1 MFKEYL
7 KVKWLIG
14 IMAVCMF
21 VMLYAGLTG
30 IRLLG
35 SSAEK
40 WTPEGHSN
48 NHK

>member
-1 MFKEYL
+1 MFKEYF
-7 KVKWLIG
+7 KIKWLVG
-14 IMAVCMF
+14 IMVVSLL

-40 WTPEGHSN
+40 WSPEGHTN